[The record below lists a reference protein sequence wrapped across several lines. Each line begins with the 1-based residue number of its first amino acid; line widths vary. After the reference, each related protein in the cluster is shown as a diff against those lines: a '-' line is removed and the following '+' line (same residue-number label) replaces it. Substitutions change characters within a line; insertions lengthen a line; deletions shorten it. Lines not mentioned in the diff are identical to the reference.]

1 MKKILLAGIGNIF
14 HGDDAFGCEMIRAL
28 SAETLPAGVTAVDF
42 GIRSYD
48 LAYAL
53 NDDYDAVVLID
64 AAGQGK
70 APGTVYL
77 MKLDPGQLSE
87 LDQGSVDPHAM
98 NPVSVI
104 QMAQS
109 FGIIKTSLYLTGCE
123 PADLGG
129 EEGAM
134 GLSERVQAA
143 LPQAIQLTHSL
154 LSELLTSNNA
164 ANLNPVTA

>member
-14 HGDDAFGCEMIRAL
+14 QGDDAFGCEIIRAL
-28 SAETLPAGVTAVDF
+28 AAETLPAGVTAVDY

-70 APGTVYL
+70 EPGSVYL
-77 MKLDPGQLSE
+77 MQLDPGKLSE
-87 LDQGSVDPHAM
+87 MDQGSVDPHAM

-109 FGIIKTSLYLTGCE
+109 FGVIKSSLYLIGCE
-123 PADLGG
+123 PENLGG
-129 EEGAM
+129 EDGAM
-134 GLSERVQAA
+134 GLSERVEGA
-143 LPQAIQLTHSL
+143 LPQALQLTRSL
-154 LSELLTSNNA
+154 LAELLSGSTA

>member
-14 HGDDAFGCEMIRAL
+14 HGDDAFGCEMIRQLTAEAL
-28 SAETLPAGVTAVDF
+28 ADGVTAIDY

-53 NDDYDAVVLID
+53 NGDHDAVVLID
-64 AAGQGK
+64 AAGRGQE
-70 APGTVYL
+70 PGTVYVL
-77 MKLDPGQLSE
+77 ELDPKQLNE
-87 LDQGSVDPHAM
+87 LDRGAIDPHAM

-109 FGIIKTSLYLTGCE
+109 FGAIKPKLYLVGCE
-123 PADLGG
+123 PENLGG

-143 LPQAIQLTHSL
+143 MPQALEMVTNL
-154 LSELLTSNNA
+154 VSEILEQTENA
-164 ANLNPVTA
+164 AVCAAKA